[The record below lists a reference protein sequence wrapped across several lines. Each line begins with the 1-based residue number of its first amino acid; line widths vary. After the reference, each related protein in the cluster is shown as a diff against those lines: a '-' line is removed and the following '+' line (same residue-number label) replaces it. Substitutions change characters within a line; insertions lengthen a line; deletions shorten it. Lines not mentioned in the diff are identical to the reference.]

1 MDFNNTLVPEEER
14 NGEKED
20 LLVENIDI
28 KALKQERKKKVQKE
42 HMTHMDMVKRSKY
55 CHWYP
60 KR

>member
-28 KALKQERKKKVQKE
+28 KALKQERKKKYK
-42 HMTHMDMVKRSKY
+42 KNI
-55 CHWYP
+55 
-60 KR
+60 